1 MSVGQAGAFLK
12 CYEMLNPWSMH
23 VQESFDYILC
33 SDDDIYPCD
42 TADRLPIF
50 SDYHASTPRPLVF
63 TTVLSVALLTVA
75 LLSSAPCSEPAGLL
89 CAIPSLFTVAHL
101 RTSPALTSLLWVVCR
116 SARRAEGGLLRRV
129 FRRPPRP
136 LLRRDMPG

>member
-50 SDYHASTPRPLVF
+50 SDYHASTPGPK
-63 TTVLSVALLTVA
+63 
-75 LLSSAPCSEPAGLL
+75 
-89 CAIPSLFTVAHL
+89 
-101 RTSPALTSLLWVVCR
+101 R
-116 SARRAEGGLLRRV
+116 SFADVGPHEG
-129 FRRPPRP
+129 
-136 LLRRDMPG
+136 

>member
-50 SDYHASTPRPLVF
+50 SDYHASTPRALVF
-63 TTVLSVALLTVA
+63 TQCCL
-75 LLSSAPCSEPAGLL
+75 LL
-89 CAIPSLFTVAHL
+89 CW
-101 RTSPALTSLLWVVCR
+101 LL
-116 SARRAEGGLLRRV
+116 LY
-129 FRRPPRP
+129 
-136 LLRRDMPG
+136 

>member
-1 MSVGQAGAFLK
+1 MTCQPVQLRPCIHILRALGVFVGQAGAFLK

-63 TTVLSVALLTVA
+63 TQCCL
-75 LLSSAPCSEPAGLL
+75 LL
-89 CAIPSLFTVAHL
+89 C
-101 RTSPALTSLLWVVCR
+101 
-116 SARRAEGGLLRRV
+116 
-129 FRRPPRP
+129 
-136 LLRRDMPG
+136 